1 MNSTTIT
8 RVVKEDLCIGCGTCA
23 ALCPQGNLETAWNRY
38 GEYNALEVKPC
49 TTDCGLC
56 LKVCPFSGEGDDED
70 AIGKHLYSDVPSI
83 RHRTETGY
91 YLSTYVGHSEGH
103 RLIGASGGMTTWL
116 LEALLSNDI
125 VDHVIC
131 VTSTNDPDKL
141 FAFTVFNTPE
151 EVSNGAGS
159 AYYPVEMS
167 EILRHVMEV
176 PGRYAI
182 TGLPCFIK
190 AVRLAQSKNSKL
202 RDRIVVTVGLVCG
215 QMKCKHF
222 TNYIAALA
230 DVRDK
235 VIKVRYRGKGRD
247 RPATDYYYNFT
258 AADGE
263 ERRIY
268 WSDGIAEAWTNRWF
282 TPEACNYCDDIFAE
296 CADVTFMDAWL
307 PEYSADYRGTS
318 LVLVRSPLVQELFER
333 RKRIGTKPISI
344 ERVVQSQAGIVAI
357 KREHLAHRLHLDECE
372 SRRSLRKRVQPAIS
386 KNPFLRQEIA
396 LKERMRIMSR
406 ERWATG
412 MTDAEKFRD
421 DMKPYLKR
429 LKVRRRS
436 SYAITFPVRVF
447 RFLRRDYGGDDN
459 D

>member
-1 MNSTTIT
+1 
-8 RVVKEDLCIGCGTCA
+8 
-23 ALCPQGNLETAWNRY
+23 LETAWNRY

-116 LEALLSNDI
+116 LEVLLSNDI

-151 EVSNGAGS
+151 EVRNGAGS

-190 AVRLAQSKNSKL
+190 AVRLAQSQNSKL
-202 RDRIVVTVGLVCG
+202 QGGIVVTVGLVCG
-215 QMKCKHF
+215 QMKSKHF
-222 TNYIAALA
+222 TDYVAALA
-230 DVRDK
+230 GVRDK
-235 VIKVRYRGKGRD
+235 VIKVRYRGKSQD
-247 RPATDYYYNFT
+247 RQASDFYVNFT
-258 AADGE
+258 NADGE
-263 ERRIY
+263 GHGVH
-268 WSDGIAEAWTNRWF
+268 WSDGIVEAWTNRWF
-282 TPEACNYCDDIFAE
+282 TPRACNYCDDIFAE
-296 CADVTFMDAWL
+296 CADVTCMDAWL
-307 PEYSADYRGTS
+307 PKYSADWRGTS
-318 LVLVRSPLVQELFER
+318 LVLVRSPLVQELIEQEQ
-333 RKRIGTKPISI
+333 RIEIKSISI
-344 ERVVQSQAGIVAI
+344 ERVVQSQEGVVAV
-357 KREHLAHRLHLDECE
+357 KREHLAHRLYADERDG
-372 SRRSLRKRVQPAIS
+372 RRPHRKRVPPARS
-386 KNPFLRQEIA
+386 NNAFLRQEEV
-396 LKERMRIMSR
+396 LKEQIRIMSR
-406 ERWATG
+406 DLWAAG
-412 MTDAEKFRD
+412 MTDAEKFRGG
-421 DMKPYLKR
+421 MKPYLK
-429 LKVRRRS
+429 LLAARRRL
-436 SYAITFPVRVF
+436 SYAITFPVNAL
-447 RFLRRDYGGDDN
+447 RFVRRRYGGNDN